1 MAKLTGEEK
10 KKFLREKLGEQ
21 GHLLGKSVKEFTAGD
36 LSEAVR
42 IATIM
47 RVLVHE
53 TGRCKPLLKEI
64 TPNYLELPILD
75 HPPANRG
82 QNPPAGMQG
91 AVIMSVP
98 IGVKISSDGVFLNP
112 ELVAGQLVPSIL
124 GKWWGRLSLI
134 LPGLGGFSRKE
145 IVLGLADKEGGAHV
159 DLDMTERYKKLLEC
173 KSFQIGWNKDGV
185 TPLNLSRFMTG
196 QAGLE
201 LLKFLD
207 HNFAVG
213 DKK

>member
-10 KKFLREKLGEQ
+10 KKFLREKLEEQ
-21 GHLLGKSVKEFTAGD
+21 RHLLGKSIKEFTSGD

-64 TPNYLELPILD
+64 TPSYLELRILD
-75 HPPANRG
+75 HPPAK
-82 QNPPAGMQG
+82 PPQPPSAGTQG
-91 AVIMSVP
+91 TVIMSVP
-98 IGVKISSDGVFLNP
+98 IGVKISADGVFLNP
-112 ELVAGQLVPSIL
+112 ELAVDQLAPSIL
-124 GKWWGRLSLI
+124 GKWWGRVSLI

-173 KSFQIGWNKDGV
+173 KSFQIGWNQDGV

-201 LLKFLD
+201 LLNCLD
-207 HNFAVG
+207 RNFPVG
-213 DKK
+213 DQK

>member
-10 KKFLREKLGEQ
+10 KKFLREKLEEQ
-21 GHLLGKSVKEFTAGD
+21 RHLLGKSVKEFTCGD
-36 LSEAVR
+36 LSDAVR

-64 TPNYLELPILD
+64 TPSYLELRILD
-75 HPPANRG
+75 HPPAKPP
-82 QNPPAGMQG
+82 QPPPAGTQG
-91 AVIMSVP
+91 TVIMSVP
-98 IGVKISSDGVFLNP
+98 IGVKISADGVFLNP
-112 ELVAGQLVPSIL
+112 ELAIDQLTPSIL

-145 IVLGLADKEGGAHV
+145 IVLGLADKEGGTHV

-173 KSFQIGWNKDGV
+173 KSFQIGWNNDGV

-201 LLKFLD
+201 LLNCLD
-207 HNFAVG
+207 RNFPGG
-213 DKK
+213 DQK